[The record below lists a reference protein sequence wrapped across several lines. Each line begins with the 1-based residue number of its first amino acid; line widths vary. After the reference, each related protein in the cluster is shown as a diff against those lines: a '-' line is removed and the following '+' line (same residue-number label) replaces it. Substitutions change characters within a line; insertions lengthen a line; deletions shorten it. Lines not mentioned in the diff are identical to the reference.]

1 MTLTAHAL
9 FLKSIRRRHLP
20 VWVACLLLP
29 GCSLLTESEPPV
41 TPGKHTMMAQLPLFD
56 SWHEGKRAQYIVTD
70 ASDAEIARKLN
81 ANFAPRLADSLPEGP
96 PQPGRRSALERI
108 YGVTNFDQP
117 KILPSIPL
125 PTGPDSR
132 DRAYSP
138 LWQVVEVTWKTGANI
153 RELKSEEEV
162 LDVVEKR
169 LATMVVLPIVVNC
182 PIIHS
187 DRGGLLP
194 GTGRF
199 RLP

>member
-1 MTLTAHAL
+1 MRPHLT
-9 FLKSIRRRHLP
+9 RHPLLILT
-20 VWVACLLLP
+20 VCLLLK
-29 GCSLLTESEPPV
+29 GCSLLTETAPPV
-41 TPGKHTMMAQLPLFD
+41 TPGKHTMMAQLPLID
-56 SWHEGKRAQYIVTD
+56 SWHEGKRAQYITTD
-70 ASDAEIARKLN
+70 ASDAEFARKLN
-81 ANFAPRLADSLPEGP
+81 ANFAPRLADSLPVGP

-108 YGVTNFDQP
+108 YGITNFDQP

-125 PTGPDSR
+125 PTGPESR

-162 LDVVEKR
+162 LDVVEKG

-182 PIIHS
+182 PIIYS

-194 GTGRF
+194 GSGRF